1 MAANQNL
8 TTLLKALDAIEK
20 HDFDAAAEGVA
31 DDVVYIIRG
40 HSSVSG
46 VYTGRKA
53 LAEVL
58 DRILN
63 LTDGTMIAIPE
74 IVMAEGDTIMMYVR
88 VMGSRPDGRTYDSH
102 QAYLYRFRD
111 GRLIEGQT
119 IPVDQRAFAE
129 FLAD

>member
-20 HDFDAAAEGVA
+20 HDLDAAAAGVA
-31 DDVVYIIRG
+31 EDVVYTIRG

-46 VYTGRKA
+46 VYTGREE

-58 DRILN
+58 GRILN
-63 LTDGTMIAIPE
+63 LTNGTMTAIPE
-74 IVMAEGDTIMMYVR
+74 VVLAEGDTVMTYMR
-88 VMGSRPDGRTYDSH
+88 VMGSRPDGRIYDSH

-119 IPVDQRAFAE
+119 IPVDQRAFEE